1 MVGEQDWFDDT
12 LGACPIMAIL
22 RGYSTRDTLA
32 LAHRAWD
39 LGINLVEIP
48 IQTDAALETLAAV
61 AAAGRDRGAV
71 TGAGTVLRPEQ
82 VIDARDAGVAFTV
95 SPGFDPDVV
104 NASHAAGLPSL
115 PGVATATDVQLAL
128 RHGLHWLKAF
138 PAAVL
143 GEGWFTAMRGPFPQ
157 IRYVATGG
165 IASDNADRFLN
176 AGAAAVAIGS
186 ALEHPAQLDRL
197 AAIIAAR
204 VGPEP
209 RITDV

>member
-1 MVGEQDWFDDT
+1 MVAEQNWFDGT

-22 RGYSTRDTLA
+22 RGYSTQDTLA

-39 LGINLVEIP
+39 LGIILVEIP

-82 VIDARDAGVAFTV
+82 VIDARDAGAAFTV
-95 SPGFDPDVV
+95 SPGFDPEVV
-104 NASHAAGLPSL
+104 DASHAAGLPSL
-115 PGVATATDVQLAL
+115 PGVATATDIQLAL

-143 GEGWFTAMRGPFPQ
+143 GEVWFTAMRGPFPH
-157 IRYVATGG
+157 IRFVATGG
-165 IASDNADRFLN
+165 MAADNAERFLN
-176 AGAAAVAIGS
+176 VGAAAVAIGS
-186 ALEHPAQLDRL
+186 ALEDPAQLDRL

-204 VGPEP
+204 
-209 RITDV
+209 I

>member
-22 RGYSTRDTLA
+22 RGYSAQDTLV

-39 LGINLVEIP
+39 LGISLVEIP

-61 AAAGRDRGAV
+61 ATAGRRHGAV
-71 TGAGTVLRPEQ
+71 VGAGTVLSPEQ
-82 VIDARDAGVAFTV
+82 AIDARDAGAAFTV

-104 NASHAAGLPSL
+104 TASHAAGLPSL
-115 PGVATATDVQLAL
+115 PGVATATDVQLAV
-128 RHGLHWLKAF
+128 RHGLRWLKAF
-138 PAAVL
+138 PAAAL

-157 IRYVATGG
+157 ISYVATGG
-165 IASDNADRFLN
+165 MAAGNAERFLN
-176 AGAAAVAIGS
+176 AGASAVAVGS
-186 ALEHPAQLDRL
+186 ALENPAQLEQL

-204 VGPEP
+204 QQQ
-209 RITDV
+209 